1 MNTHT
6 HTHWL
11 NCLFLNLPPGH
22 VVAKELQERLL
33 TDVSCDSLRI
43 KPYPS
48 TAAVEYSLI
57 ANKDMIMTSF
67 VVVQSDELSVL
78 LMSESPS

>member
-1 MNTHT
+1 MHTHTHMNTHT
-6 HTHWL
+6 HPHWS
-11 NCLFLNLPPGH
+11 NCLFLNLTPGH

-48 TAAVEYSLI
+48 TAAVEYSL
-57 ANKDMIMTSF
+57 TSS